1 MKIKILT
8 EKILSE
14 VPFFST
20 TTSTN
25 PRLTIPP
32 DISWI
37 VDSEPLAL
45 ECFMKLRVN
54 AVDSPF

>member
-8 EKILSE
+8 VKILSE
-14 VPFFST
+14 APLFSMA
-20 TTSTN
+20 TSTN

-32 DISWI
+32 NISWI
-37 VDSEPLAL
+37 VESVPLAL

>member
-8 EKILSE
+8 VKILSE
-14 VPFFST
+14 APLFSMA
-20 TTSTN
+20 TSTN
-25 PRLTIPP
+25 PLLTIPP
-32 DISWI
+32 NISWI
-37 VDSEPLAL
+37 VDSVPLAL